1 MSQFA
6 GSSHTGISSIDH
18 IVREITNSR
27 DDEALNEILKSC
39 VKETNDTLLSK
50 MLYFDNEDLLDV
62 LVVPGNTLGML
73 YIL

>member
-6 GSSHTGISSIDH
+6 GSSHSGTSSIEH
-18 IVREITNSR
+18 IVQEITNSR
-27 DDEALNEILKSC
+27 DDEILNEILRSC
-39 VKETNDTLLSK
+39 VKETSDSLLSK
-50 MLYFDNEDLLDV
+50 MMYFDNGDPLDV